1 MGFLERV
8 IHREI
13 STNQGDVD
21 GFQPTPQE
29 RTILEFYLPE
39 GRGGYKGFC
48 QALEWARL
56 SQVRERSLLDL
67 YHKEKPKAMRSDI
80 NNQFKA

>member
-8 IHREI
+8 IHREN

-56 SQVRERSLLDL
+56 SQERERSLLGL
-67 YHKEKPKAMRSDI
+67 YHKEKPKAMRQEAASKG
-80 NNQFKA
+80 KA